1 VAIEFY
7 GMGIALNFI
16 HGKRNLDCS
25 PSGSV
30 EKPVIEELEFVG
42 TGLVELVKSRLGGV
56 PVLTPRRTATL
67 RAERTQCEAR
77 AVPTITS
84 PC

>member
-1 VAIEFY
+1 VKTALFNIPDYNIIKNPILSRSEVEEFPHFFY
-7 GMGIALNFI
+7 HPTQA
-16 HGKRNLDCS
+16 K
-25 PSGSV
+25 GSV

-42 TGLVELVKSRLGGV
+42 TGLV
-56 PVLTPRRTATL
+56 PVLTLRRTAT
-67 RAERTQCEAR
+67 R

>member
-1 VAIEFY
+1 MN
-7 GMGIALNFI
+7 MGGGGLE
-16 HGKRNLDCS
+16 CS
-25 PSGSV
+25 PLGSV

-42 TGLVELVKSRLGGV
+42 TGLVERAKSRFCGV
-56 PVLTPRRTATL
+56 PVLTLRRTATL

-84 PC
+84 PR